1 MVLIT
6 SKLHFVS
13 PEKNEINQYGK
24 LTIVNTGDWVAMAPA
39 SLKRNETSRSPPK
52 KQRARKRTRFPALFH
67 FKTNPYAFVVVN
79 RL

>member
-39 SLKRNETSRSPPK
+39 SLTRNGSSQTPK